1 MNRETVA
8 WLLLMLV
15 TIIVTYAL
23 DGGTAGALDLPD
35 ATINAL
41 ILVIAF
47 IKVRIVAYE
56 FMEIRLA
63 PAVMKVATHA
73 WIMGT
78 CLVLLLLFPAQVP

>member
-35 ATINAL
+35 ATTNTL

-63 PAVMKVATHA
+63 PAVMKAATYA
-73 WIMGT
+73 WIVGT
-78 CLVLLLLFPAQVP
+78 CLVLLLLFSAQAP

>member
-23 DGGTAGALDLPD
+23 DGGTVGALDLPD

-73 WIMGT
+73 WIVGT

>member
-1 MNRETVA
+1 MNRETLA

-23 DGGTAGALDLPD
+23 DGGTLGLSDTAR
-35 ATINAL
+35 NAL

-73 WIMGT
+73 WIIGT
-78 CLVLLLLFPAQVP
+78 CMVLLLLFPIQVP